1 MMSQK
6 YKRTVVDPCVYVQRF
21 PNGKFIIFLLYVDD
35 MLIVR
40 QDADMIRKIKKELS
54 KTFDIKDLG
63 TAKHILRMEI
73 LQDKKAS
80 KLMTI
85 TGEIH

>member
-63 TAKHILRMEI
+63 IAKHILRMAI

-80 KLMTI
+80 KLMAI
-85 TGEIH
+85 IGEIH